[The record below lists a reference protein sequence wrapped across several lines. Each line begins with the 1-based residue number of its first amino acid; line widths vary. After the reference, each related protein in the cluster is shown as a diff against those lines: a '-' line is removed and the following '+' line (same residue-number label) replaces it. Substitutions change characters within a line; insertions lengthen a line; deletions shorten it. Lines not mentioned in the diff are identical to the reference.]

1 MQFYRCYRLI
11 FGKPGS
17 EAWNSDCKSSAARK
31 NESLFCIS
39 ADCSYR
45 IQSHAL
51 DSSSGERNAAAL
63 WAKDSS
69 PPWHKSYTISKRL
82 RVSRLLEVLRTNGS
96 GIVLLSIT
104 ATLRLHHTCPC
115 LVFLLQVCGPSWAAT
130 QGHPRSRCLK
140 TRLLK
145 IHGMVWNGMETG
157 FKYTQHHFLHIY
169 ICNHIHDTIHIYRF
183 DCSDEQLRR
192 EKCSGKSW
200 ILYFKCQES
209 C

>member
-1 MQFYRCYRLI
+1 MRP
-11 FGKPGS
+11 GK
-17 EAWNSDCKSSAARK
+17 C
-31 NESLFCIS
+31 SLFHFFFGTYTRLRS
-39 ADCSYR
+39 AS
-45 IQSHAL
+45 QHSSHLRRLAFVPKVYQAL
-51 DSSSGERNAAAL
+51 DSERNAAAL

-145 IHGMVWNGMETG
+145 IHGMVWNGMEWYGNRVQVHPASLLT
-157 FKYTQHHFLHIY
+157 Y
-169 ICNHIHDTIHIYRF
+169 IHM
-183 DCSDEQLRR
+183 
-192 EKCSGKSW
+192 
-200 ILYFKCQES
+200 
-209 C
+209 